1 MVPALTHCLF
11 NLLGYHA
18 NACKNHGSTCI
29 NRTTANEW
37 LADWLSCGR
46 NYGPRRSPSHQCH
59 FILTVTAMR
68 GCMHG
73 WMSCT
78 TPCTHIVG
86 GGPYARTSHHGG
98 CLQRQL
104 PLSAFPRERRTILW
118 CGELFAVLKSF
129 YLQVFRSFSACE
141 VMLFAVY
148 ANWLL
153 TRIVSYNTAAA
164 GNTGRRLI
172 ILCGYS
178 RFGYPFL
185 LNMVSLMI
193 SYFP

>member
-46 NYGPRRSPSHQCH
+46 NYGPRRFPSHQCH

-86 GGPYARTSHHGG
+86 GGSLYESVRIRCIIVINAAFSHGICRESDISGPCRRNIRT
-98 CLQRQL
+98 
-104 PLSAFPRERRTILW
+104 RR
-118 CGELFAVLKSF
+118 V
-129 YLQVFRSFSACE
+129 
-141 VMLFAVY
+141 
-148 ANWLL
+148 
-153 TRIVSYNTAAA
+153 AA
-164 GNTGRRLI
+164 GSFI
-172 ILCGYS
+172 AQVIAPFMYS
-178 RFGYPFL
+178 RMSRIKNSMKRLY
-185 LNMVSLMI
+185 NKKANYQKI
-193 SYFP
+193 